1 MLLFMRGQAVGRI
14 AVVQA
19 EADVAL
25 EASRPGIET
34 VALAADE
41 GIERIEEKCPHA
53 LEWPSLFRALPGQP
67 VEDGNHEAFRFA

>member
-1 MLLFMRGQAVGRI
+1 MLLFMRRQAVGRI

-25 EASRPGIET
+25 EASRPGVEA

-53 LEWPSLFRALPGQP
+53 LERPSLFRALPGQP